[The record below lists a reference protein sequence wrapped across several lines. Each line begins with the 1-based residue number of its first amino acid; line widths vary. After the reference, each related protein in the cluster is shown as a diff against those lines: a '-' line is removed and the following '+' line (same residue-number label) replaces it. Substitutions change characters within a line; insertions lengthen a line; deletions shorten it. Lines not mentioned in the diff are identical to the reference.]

1 MADGVKW
8 IKITTDMFSNRKIR
22 QIEVLPDGDAL
33 IVIWVRL
40 LLLAG
45 TINDSGRIYLTPEI
59 PYTDQMLAAEFG
71 KPISTVQ
78 MALSV
83 FQKFGMIEIT
93 DEIINISNW
102 SKYQNT
108 DGLEK
113 IREQNRLRKQKQR
126 EKERALIEDH
136 GTSRDSHV
144 TVTHLDKDIDKD
156 TDLDT
161 EKEREKD
168 LKNRKKN
175 TKKKAA
181 ASALDDADLAIRD
194 ALEAFIDNRKKLRK
208 PMTDRAV
215 EMLLKRLD
223 TLAPDDYETQ
233 RKMLENATLNGWQ
246 NVYPLKEEKKRP
258 AQSGEEYLMRLA
270 RGEEE

>member
-1 MADGVKW
+1 MAAEKKYYWLKLSEDFFHDKA
-8 IKITTDMFSNRKIR
+8 IKKLRK
-22 QIEVLPDGDAL
+22 
-33 IVIWVRL
+33 
-40 LLLAG
+40 LAG
-45 TINDSGRIYLTPEI
+45 GDTYTIIYLKMLLKSMKDNGFLYYDGIEETFPDEVALDIDEDPDNVKVTMEFLIRAGLLTKKNEDEAVLEQLPGMVGSETGAAQAKRRQRARKAAGHLTDGHCPDNVATMSPRVQKCPPEI
-59 PYTDQMLAAEFG
+59 
-71 KPISTVQ
+71 
-78 MALSV
+78 
-83 FQKFGMIEIT
+83 EI
-93 DEIINISNW
+93 
-102 SKYQNT
+102 
-108 DGLEK
+108 
-113 IREQNRLRKQKQR
+113 
-126 EKERALIEDH
+126 EKEI
-136 GTSRDSHV
+136 
-144 TVTHLDKDIDKD
+144 
-156 TDLDT
+156 DT
-161 EKEREKD
+161 ELEIEKD
-168 LKNRKKN
+168 LEKSKKQR
-175 TKKKAA
+175 KKKAA